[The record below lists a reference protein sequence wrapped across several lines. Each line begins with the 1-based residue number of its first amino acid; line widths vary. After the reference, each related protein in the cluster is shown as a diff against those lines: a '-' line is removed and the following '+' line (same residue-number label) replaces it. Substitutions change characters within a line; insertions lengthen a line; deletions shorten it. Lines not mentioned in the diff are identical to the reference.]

1 MFLTGQGETK
11 DWTENHIFTS
21 LMNYFGLSL
30 FVVQKKKR
38 TWKPVVGGTL
48 YLCVTDLYIDI

>member
-21 LMNYFGLSL
+21 PMNYFGLSL
-30 FVVQKKKR
+30 FVVQKKDLE
-38 TWKPVVGGTL
+38 TSDWWYTL
-48 YLCVTDLYIDI
+48 SLRH